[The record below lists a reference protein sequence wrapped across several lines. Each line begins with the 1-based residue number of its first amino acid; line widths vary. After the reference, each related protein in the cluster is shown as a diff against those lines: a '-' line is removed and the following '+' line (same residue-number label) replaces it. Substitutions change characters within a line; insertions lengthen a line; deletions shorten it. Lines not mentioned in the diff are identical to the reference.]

1 MPTNTDYV
9 LGGFSALGQGIPGL
23 QAEIGKRQEATRLEQ
38 EQSRQLHPGF
48 QKYLQAVLSGQM
60 DPREAATRLK
70 LEAQQGGGMSQAPQ
84 GGMLGPQP
92 PSPGGAQPSL
102 LAGAKP
108 TLAPADGGLMGG
120 PTLQAP
126 QAGGSLMQGAPPPAP
141 APQPQAQA
149 PQTQER
155 PFTVRD
161 LGDFEKLRGFYQS
174 QQATQRESTRRESVE
189 REGEKSR
196 SQRERLTDK
205 RIRSAED
212 IAELMSGQRE
222 RASQRSFAARMAAIK
237 AMERTSVSRRTQAKD
252 VAVFLEEG
260 RNLRAARADISRK
273 MSAAAQSLDPAISSR
288 LIQEAQKELEELNT
302 LEAAYAPILQKMRER
317 TGLSD
322 QELLDLG
329 SLTGEEETET
339 FERST
344 PLGAR

>member
-1 MPTNTDYV
+1 MATNTDY
-9 LGGFSALGQGIPGL
+9 ALQGIGTVAQGVGGL
-23 QAEIGKRQEATRLEQ
+23 LQKQEQ
-38 EQSRQLHPGF
+38 EREQARPLHDEFQSFMR
-48 QKYLQAVLSGQM
+48 AMLSGQM
-60 DPREAATRLK
+60 SPREAAARIK
-70 LEAQQGGGMSQAPQ
+70 LSAQQGGGVGQVPQ

-108 TLAPADGGLMGG
+108 TLAPADSGLMGG
-120 PTLQAP
+120 SAPQAP
-126 QAGGSLMQGAPPPAP
+126 QAGGSLMQGAPPAAP
-141 APQPQAQA
+141 APPPQAQA
-149 PQTQER
+149 PQPQER

-196 SQRERLTDK
+196 SQRERLTE
-205 RIRSAED
+205 RRVSSAED
-212 IAELMSGQRE
+212 IAKLMSGQRE
-222 RASQRSFAARMAAIK
+222 RASQRSFTARMAAIK